1 MASKNIRF
9 TIDLDGDQYE
19 FLKNY
24 SEEHGITSSI
34 VLRALLYLL
43 EVDEEFAQRVV
54 EEFFKDNSEE
64 ENSPKEPKKVK
75 GSKKSKPKGEPVVS

>member
-54 EEFFKDNSEE
+54 EEFFKDNPEE
-64 ENSPKEPKKVK
+64 DSSSKESKKVK
-75 GSKKSKPKGEPVVS
+75 GSKKSKTKSESATS

>member
-54 EEFFKDNSEE
+54 EEFFKDNPEE
-64 ENSPKEPKKVK
+64 ESSAKEQKKVK
-75 GSKKSKPKGEPVVS
+75 GAKKSKSKGEPVAS

>member
-19 FLKNY
+19 FLKNF

-54 EEFFKDNSEE
+54 EEFFKDNPDEE
-64 ENSPKEPKKVK
+64 ASSKETKKVK
-75 GSKKSKPKGEPVVS
+75 GSKKSKPKGEPATN

>member
-19 FLKNY
+19 FLKNF

-54 EEFFKDNSEE
+54 EEFFKDNPDEE
-64 ENSPKEPKKVK
+64 VSSKETKKAK
-75 GSKKSKPKGEPVVS
+75 GSKKSKSKGEPATS